1 MSREYLFRG
10 GDVTCRRLIEL
21 LGAGD
26 SVAENAALVLG
37 RCGETEEQLESV
49 AAAGG
54 VHQLVLLLTNP
65 QRRALA
71 VEASLEALA
80 ILSGRNERL
89 GQLVGTVLCGGDS
102 LCAVG
107 GTLQRLLSDPR
118 PRVRLFA
125 CTIVC
130 NVASVEPTVATF
142 GTQRP
147 LAFILPVL
155 IKLLSEPL
163 NIAVRVEAPRVLA
176 RLIEKDPS
184 LQKDAGDSEAVNRLI
199 DYLTDTNNM
208 AGALPSSQQLAQ
220 LHESALMALSGLCAT
235 SESTRSLV
243 VGAGAMPHIARG
255 LEHTSKVVRVAACHC
270 IRVLARSVK
279 LVRTALVDCAISRP
293 LFHLLQDDALDVVAS
308 ASATICNVLLDH
320 SPIKEVLFTMSF
332 ELLHIIFLIF

>member
-1 MSREYLFRG
+1 
-10 GDVTCRRLIEL
+10 
-21 LGAGD
+21 
-26 SVAENAALVLG
+26 
-37 RCGETEEQLESV
+37 
-49 AAAGG
+49 
-54 VHQLVLLLTNP
+54 
-65 QRRALA
+65 
-71 VEASLEALA
+71 
-80 ILSGRNERL
+80 
-89 GQLVGTVLCGGDS
+89 
-102 LCAVG
+102 
-107 GTLQRLLSDPR
+107 
-118 PRVRLFA
+118 
-125 CTIVC
+125 
-130 NVASVEPTVATF
+130 VEPTVATF

-320 SPIKEVLFTMSF
+320 SPIKEAALCEGGLARLAALATSMDSTVRLNCIWALKNFSYQAKLADKAKVLQVMEWERLY
-332 ELLHIIFLIF
+332 ELLTDESVMIREQALGLVRNLVCGGEDVCTSIVSCLYPCFFLFFIL